1 MERTGLLMRIYL
13 NSCMHNRLINKA
25 DASVSVLQTL
35 KAELHKYRQGPLGFQ
50 HTLFFVT
57 LDLVGTRCGDK
68 TTPISVS
75 RKLKENVE
83 SIRSNDKGGIGDQ
96 VTLKDYNPIDPLPGV
111 GPSNVNAGPIEH
123 GTPLMPFIPKPPPL
137 GHPNPDQGD
146 YN

>member
-1 MERTGLLMRIYL
+1 MKISGLCALFLMVVTTFAFVSFISITGP
-13 NSCMHNRLINKA
+13 SWF
-25 DASVSVLQTL
+25 
-35 KAELHKYRQGPLGFQ
+35 P
-50 HTLFFVT
+50 
-57 LDLVGTRCGDK
+57 DLVGTRCGDK
-68 TTPISVS
+68 TTPIAVS